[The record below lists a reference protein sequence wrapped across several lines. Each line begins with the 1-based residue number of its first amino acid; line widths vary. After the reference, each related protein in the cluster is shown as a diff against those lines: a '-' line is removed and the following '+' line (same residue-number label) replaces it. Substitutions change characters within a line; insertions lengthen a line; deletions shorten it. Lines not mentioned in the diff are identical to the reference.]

1 MESNKITSAAQSA
14 GTHLLKINIV
24 FRHYYQNA
32 HKKGKVYHMYLT
44 IPERGEIRGGREG
57 IKLFH
62 SVK

>member
-44 IPERGEIRGGREG
+44 IPERGEIRGGR
-57 IKLFH
+57 
-62 SVK
+62 